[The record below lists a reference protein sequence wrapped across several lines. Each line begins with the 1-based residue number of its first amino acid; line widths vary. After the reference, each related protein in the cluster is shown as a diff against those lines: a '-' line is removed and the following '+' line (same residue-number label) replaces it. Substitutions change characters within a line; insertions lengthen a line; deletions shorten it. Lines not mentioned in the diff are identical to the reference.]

1 MTYVLAQTAVSG
13 AAGDGFEWV
22 GELNE
27 GFLGTGYSTS
37 VEASMIVLGMIVIYV
52 AYATAKYCLRGTD
65 FHETVAEILGLK
77 G

>member
-1 MTYVLAQTAVSG
+1 MTYVVAQTAVSG
-13 AAGDGFEWV
+13 AADDGFQWV

-37 VEASMIVLGMIVIYV
+37 AEVSMIVLGMIVIYV

-65 FHETVAEILGLK
+65 FHDTVAEILGLK